1 MPRRWQSPKKWIQQ
15 RPRRKKDT
23 FHPGEANNPIN
34 GSVGANAASHSIGVA
49 FFVLL
54 RAGTIKESIST
65 ELREDSNVS
74 VKKPRLPF
82 NGVK

>member
-1 MPRRWQSPKKWIQQ
+1 
-15 RPRRKKDT
+15 
-23 FHPGEANNPIN
+23 
-34 GSVGANAASHSIGVA
+34 SHSIGVA

-54 RAGTIKESIST
+54 RAGTIKKSIST

-74 VKKPRLPF
+74 VKKPRFPF